1 MLEKVR
7 QNKIIKGVCDFGRTP
22 WYICIIAAVV
32 FLSHV
37 FGLEYLAFWT
47 VGVAAA
53 FMLVMSDD
61 ATPIVPCV
69 MLAMFAISKQNGA
82 KHGNSPG
89 MLTSVPFFVNGGII
103 VALFLGAIIFH
114 IVYYK
119 KYSNFRKK
127 TMLMWGFVA
136 LSLGFVTNGFF
147 YKDYNLLNLPYGL
160 SFAVLYYGVYL
171 VFFHLI
177 KWKKGFSMR
186 YLAFTLFAMGL
197 VIAAEIGVLWLQNE
211 ELRQTG
217 NKSLVWLGWG
227 LSNAIAYVF
236 MLTMPFAFYLA
247 HTEKFSLPYFL
258 GASAMLVAVI
268 FTFSRGSLVVAL
280 PMYVAGTIFSCLFA
294 RNKLPLWISA
304 GVILAVAVVVM
315 VCYREELYNVLNF
328 YIEHGLNDSGRFALW
343 KEGWEAFLS
352 APVFGVGMFYRF
364 GEVLNSFT
372 WFHNTIIH
380 FLATGGIVGLGS
392 YIFHRVQTAI
402 MYCKKPSVDRL
413 FAGVA
418 ILCLL
423 ANSMLDVAMSAQNM
437 VIFYSIILAFSEKDL
452 LYHSGKIDASGE
464 EITDPQKQLEAA
476 AAARN
481 GLIFGDGKKTQ
492 SAVQAV
498 ASPAEPTADF
508 APEAEIAA
516 AVSPE
521 PHSDKGQAD
530 LPEKAQLPPSNGT
543 SPKQDS
549 EKPSKDV
556 KKVRVL
562 FPAVEAGMGH
572 IVPMESVRKVFEEKY
587 GDKTEVVATSFY
599 KDAKS
604 EAMHK
609 LEKLFVST
617 VNMQNR
623 VRGYGKLSCLAM
635 SLFGHTSLKAIMETF
650 VRDSYPDGLKRMT
663 ELDADLVFSTHW
675 ATAYYAARIDKKP
688 ISVQYCPDTRIDVL
702 WDTGA
707 DMTFCPSRAAIE
719 RARAKAAF
727 EGVNFEHSPFV
738 IRSSAFDVPRDKA
751 ALRSELG
758 LMQDRPTIT
767 LADGGYGAG
776 RLGKTVL
783 ELLKSTRK
791 LSIVAICGK
800 NVKLHERLGQV
811 PVPENIDFKNL
822 SFTNDM
828 IKYIAAS
835 DIFMG
840 KSGASSM
847 AEPRFFGVPVIVTM
861 FATPIERDNARFYI
875 EEVGCAEKQFNVKKA
890 VERAYELL
898 DNPDEY
904 NRLRDNALKGSE
916 SNGAEFVADRLFE
929 ILTKNFEVDG
939 DGNVLRSRRS

>member
-22 WYICIIAAVV
+22 WYIAIIAAVV

-37 FGLEYLAFWT
+37 FGLEYIAFWT
-47 VGVAAA
+47 VGITAS

-69 MLAMFAISKQNGA
+69 MLAMFCISKENGA
-82 KHGNSPG
+82 KHDHSAGI
-89 MLTSVPFFVNGGII
+89 LTTTAFFVNAGII
-103 VALFLGAIIFH
+103 VALFAAAIIFH

-119 KYSNFRKK
+119 KYSYFKKK
-127 TMLMWGFVA
+127 TMLAWGFIA

-147 YKDYNLLNLPYGL
+147 YKDYNFLNLPYGL

-247 HTEKFSLPYFL
+247 HTEKFSLPYFM

-268 FTFSRGSLVVAL
+268 FTFSRGSLIVAL

-304 GVILAVAVVVM
+304 GIIFAISVVVI
-315 VCYREELYNVLNF
+315 VCYREQLYNVLNF
-328 YIEHGLNDSGRFALW
+328 YIERGLNDSGRFELW

-364 GEVLNSFT
+364 GEVLTSFT

-392 YIFHRVQTAI
+392 YIFHRVQTVV

-413 FAGVA
+413 FAGFA

-423 ANSMLDVAMSAQNM
+423 ANSMLDVAMSIQNM
-437 VIFYSIILAFSEKDL
+437 VMFYGIILAFSEKDL
-452 LYHSGKIDASGE
+452 LYHCGKIDANGE

-481 GLIFGDGKKTQ
+481 GLIFGEGKKVKNVML
-492 SAVQAV
+492 SSPSSEVF
-498 ASPAEPTADF
+498 SPASESAATVNGELDKSF
-508 APEAEIAA
+508 AETI
-516 AVSPE
+516 SPE
-521 PHSDKGQAD
+521 KVKQPPLNDKSTKKNIQKSAD
-530 LPEKAQLPPSNGT
+530 S
-543 SPKQDS
+543 
-549 EKPSKDV
+549 V
-556 KKVRVL
+556 KKARVL
-562 FPAVEAGMGH
+562 FPAVEAGLGH
-572 IVPMESVRKVFEEKY
+572 IMPMESVRKVFEEKY
-587 GDKTEVVATSFY
+587 GDRVETVATSFY
-599 KDAKS
+599 KDAES
-604 EAMHK
+604 EAMRK
-609 LEKLFVST
+609 LERLFVST
-617 VNMQNR
+617 VNMQNK

-635 SLFGHTSLKAIMETF
+635 SLFGHISLKAIMESF
-650 VRDSYPDGLKRMT
+650 VRESYPDGLKRMT
-663 ELDADLVFSTHW
+663 EFDADLVFSTHW

-688 ISVQYCPDTRIDVL
+688 INVQYCPDTRIDVL

-707 DMTFCPSRAAIE
+707 DVTFCPSKAAIE
-719 RARAKAAF
+719 RARSKTAF
-727 EGVNFEHSPFV
+727 EGVNFNYSPFV
-738 IRSSAFDVPRDKA
+738 IRSSAFETSRDKA
-751 ALRSELG
+751 ELRKELG
-758 LMQDRPTIT
+758 LWQDCPTVT

-776 RLGKTVL
+776 RLGKTVR
-783 ELLKSTRK
+783 ELLKSERR
-791 LSIVAICGK
+791 LNIVAICGK
-800 NVKLHERLGQV
+800 NVKLHEKLGQEV
-811 PVPENIDFKNL
+811 VPENINFKNL

-828 IKYIAAS
+828 IKYIAAA

-847 AEPRFFGVPVIVTM
+847 AEPRFFGVPMIVTM

-875 EEVGCAEKQFNVKKA
+875 EEVGCAEKHFNVKKA
-890 VERAYELL
+890 VARAYELL

-904 NRLRDNALKGSE
+904 NRLKENALKGSE
-916 SNGAEFVADRLFE
+916 SNGAEYVADMLYE
-929 ILTKNFEVDG
+929 ILVNNFET
-939 DGNVLRSRRS
+939 DGNGNVTRRRIG

>member
-1 MLEKVR
+1 MLEKAR

-22 WYICIIAAVV
+22 WYIAIIAAVV

-69 MLAMFAISKQNGA
+69 MLAMFCISKQNGA
-82 KHGNSPG
+82 KNDYSSG
-89 MLTSVPFFVNGGII
+89 MLTSVPFFVNAGII
-103 VALFLGAIIFH
+103 VALFLGALVFH

-119 KYSNFRKK
+119 KYAAFRKK
-127 TMLMWGFVA
+127 TMLTWGFVA
-136 LSLGFVTNGFF
+136 LALGFFTNGFF
-147 YKDYNLLNLPYGL
+147 YKDYNFLNLPYGL
-160 SFAVLYYGVYL
+160 SFALLYYGVYI

-197 VIAAEIGVLWLQNE
+197 VIAAEIGVLWIQSE
-211 ELRQTG
+211 ELRQTSDK
-217 NKSLVWLGWG
+217 NLVWLGWG
-227 LSNAIAYVF
+227 LSNSIAYVF

-258 GASAMLVAVI
+258 GASAMLVAVV
-268 FTFSRGSLVVAL
+268 FTFSRGSLIVAV
-280 PMYVAGTIFSCLFA
+280 PMFVAGTIFSCLFA
-294 RNKLPLWISA
+294 KNKLPLWISA
-304 GVILAVAVVVM
+304 GVILALFVVVI
-315 VCYREELYNVLNF
+315 VCYREQLYDTLNF
-328 YIEHGLNDSGRFALW
+328 YIEQGFNDRGRFSLW
-343 KEGWEAFLS
+343 KEGWKAFLS

-364 GEVLNSFT
+364 GELLNSFT
-372 WFHNTIIH
+372 WFHNTLIH
-380 FLATGGIVGLGS
+380 FLATGGIVGIGTYL
-392 YIFHRVQTAI
+392 FHRVQTVI

-437 VIFYSIILAFSEKDL
+437 IMFYGIILAFSEKDL
-452 LYHSGKIDASGE
+452 LYHSGKIDAAGE
-464 EITDPQKQLEAA
+464 EITDPQMQLEAA

-481 GLIFGDGKKTQ
+481 GLIFGDGKKVKNAAAT
-492 SAVQAV
+492 V
-498 ASPAEPTADF
+498 A
-508 APEAEIAA
+508 AA
-516 AVSPE
+516 AVSDIVSAPNE
-521 PHSDKGQAD
+521 ECAAAVVSDSELSASIISRPD
-530 LPEKAQLPPSNGT
+530 KARQTPLNGT
-543 SPKQDS
+543 SP
-549 EKPSKDV
+549 EKSAQKSPDDV
-556 KKVRVL
+556 KKARVL

-587 GDKTEVVATSFY
+587 GDRVEVVGTSFY

-609 LEKLFVST
+609 LERLFVST
-617 VNMQNR
+617 VNTQNR
-623 VRGYGKLSCLAM
+623 VRGYGKLSCLVM
-635 SLFGHTSLKAIMETF
+635 SIFGHISLKAIMESF
-650 VRDSYPDGLKRMT
+650 VRESYPDGLKRMT

-707 DMTFCPSRAAIE
+707 DLTFCPSKAAIE
-719 RARAKAAF
+719 RARSKTAF
-727 EGVNFEHSPFV
+727 EGVNFEYSPFV
-738 IRSSAFDVPRDKA
+738 IRSSAFDVVRDKET
-751 ALRSELG
+751 LRSELG
-758 LMQDRPTIT
+758 LWRDCPTIT

-783 ELLKSTRK
+783 ELLKSERK
-791 LSIVAICGK
+791 LNIVAICGK
-800 NVKLHERLGQV
+800 NVKLHAKLGKAH
-811 PVPENIDFKNL
+811 VPENINFRNL

-835 DIFMG
+835 DLFMG

-847 AEPRFFGVPVIVTM
+847 AEPRFFGVPMIVTM

-875 EEVGCAEKQFNVKKA
+875 EEVGCAEKHFNVKKA
-890 VERAYELL
+890 VARAFELL

-904 NRLRDNALKGSE
+904 DRLRSNALKESE
-916 SNGAEFVADRLFE
+916 SNGAEYVADMLFE
-929 ILTKNFEVDG
+929 ILTKNFETDEN
-939 DGNVLRSRRS
+939 GNVIRRRIG